1 MDKRLTPDPPI
12 IFPASRRAKTGKPHF
27 DAAAERAFAH
37 YGLPLSDDPLRPHP
51 TFSPSP
57 TRIASSLSVE
67 DKLVNALSILQSAAA
82 TAYESADQLDGAK
95 RKLAMGTVHLIEL
108 AQSWVDAVIDE
119 TSTMGT
125 AG

>member
-1 MDKRLTPDPPI
+1 MARHYRHVG
-12 IFPASRRAKTGKPHF
+12 APHT
-27 DAAAERAFAH
+27 
-37 YGLPLSDDPLRPHP
+37 
-51 TFSPSP
+51 TFSP
-57 TRIASSLSVE
+57 TRSASSLSLE

-108 AQSWVDAVIDE
+108 AQSWLDSVIEE